1 MYCPTEATVT
11 PYTVIRR
18 ERRLPF
24 RGDVLVRVG
33 DWLEPQDVVAR
44 GSRPGQIRLVDVAKA
59 LAVSD
64 EQASKYL
71 RKSTGDAI
79 QTGEI
84 IAVKRGPIGLF
95 SKAYRSPIDGSVITV
110 SRGRV
115 LLQSAPETLEL
126 TAALRGQVVKVI
138 AGYGALIETQG
149 GLVEGVWGLGERSWG
164 VLKMAVASPDQ
175 PLTAKSIEAKS
186 QGYILVGGSV
196 LDAAALMQASKM
208 KVKGIVVGGIHA
220 SLMEEVGAGLPF
232 PLVITEGLGE
242 MPMASVVFDL
252 LQSAEGQEAFISG
265 QVDQQGARVRPEVIV
280 FSPIRAEP
288 FPAECGG
295 WPLRPG
301 DLVRIVRAP
310 HLGAIGTVKA
320 ILDTPRP
327 VNSGL
332 VMKGADVA
340 LPGSESVFVPLANLE
355 RIQ

>member
-1 MYCPTEATVT
+1 VT
-11 PYTVIRR
+11 
-18 ERRLPF
+18 
-24 RGDVLVRVG
+24 
-33 DWLEPQDVVAR
+33 
-44 GSRPGQIRLVDVAKA
+44 S
-59 LAVSD
+59 
-64 EQASKYL
+64 
-71 RKSTGDAI
+71 
-79 QTGEI
+79 
-84 IAVKRGPIGLF
+84 
-95 SKAYRSPIDGSVITV
+95 V

-126 TAALRGQVVKVI
+126 AAALRGQVVKVI

-164 VLKMAVASPDQ
+164 VLKMAVASPDE
-175 PLTAKSIEAKS
+175 PLTAKSIDAKS

-196 LDAAALMQASKM
+196 LDAAALTQASKVN
-208 KVKGIVVGGIHA
+208 VKGIVVGAIHA

-265 QVDQQGARVRPEVIV
+265 QVDQQGARVRPEVMV
-280 FSPIRAEP
+280 FSPTRAEP
-288 FPAECGG
+288 FPAACGG
-295 WPLRPG
+295 WPLRQG

-310 HLGAIGTVKA
+310 HLGAIGTVQA
-320 ILDTPRP
+320 VLDTPRL

-332 VMKGADVA
+332 VMKGAEVA